1 MAERGWCPFF
11 MDQCK
16 VKCVFY
22 RRGIRQYDGVDK
34 KPEPFEECAINIAV
48 DCLENIV
55 SRNISLQKEMNLVR
69 NATEE
74 MGNIFKIAMVRAE
87 QNKISDTEL
96 KEIK

>member
-11 MDQCK
+11 MDTCK
-16 VKCVFY
+16 EKCVLY
-22 RRGIRQYDGVDK
+22 RKGIRQYDGVE

-48 DCLENIV
+48 DCLENMV
-55 SRNISLQKEMNLVR
+55 GRNIGLQKEMNLVR

-74 MGNIFKIAMVRAE
+74 MGNVFKIALARAE